1 MNQQRVG
8 NGEGGVR
15 WGGLGRPMGM
25 RVVECARQESNL
37 RPGRYPNP
45 DFGGNR
51 AVTRIPR
58 LRFGPETPEAHP
70 KAFAT

>member
-1 MNQQRVG
+1 MMGSGSSWQRVG
-8 NGEGGVR
+8 SGGAGTAR
-15 WGGLGRPMGM
+15 KPALYL
-25 RVVECARQESNL
+25 CARQESNL